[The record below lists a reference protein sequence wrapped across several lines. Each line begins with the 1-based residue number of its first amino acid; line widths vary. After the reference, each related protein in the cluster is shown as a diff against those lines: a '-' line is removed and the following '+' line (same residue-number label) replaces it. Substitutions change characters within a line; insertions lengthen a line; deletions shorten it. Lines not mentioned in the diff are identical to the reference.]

1 MSEIKVEDAK
11 RYLKAIKANKQKY
24 LTCDLLANDI
34 GVYADIIARD
44 LSAFDPLINMDP
56 SYDLRAIQGQLTEF
70 VQAHTS
76 KRVVSKKPMK
86 LAETKYKSVND
97 FVFSKY
103 VVAGGLMDRS
113 IELTNKDLIEL
124 KKIIINE
131 QKLRKKRR

>member
-1 MSEIKVEDAK
+1 MSDIKVEDAK

-24 LTCDLLANDI
+24 LTCEMLANDI
-34 GVYADIIARD
+34 GVYPDIIAKD
-44 LSAFDPLINMDP
+44 LSAIDPLINMDP
-56 SYDLRAIQGQLTEF
+56 SFDLRSIQEQLNDF
-70 VQAHTS
+70 VHEHETRHPS
-76 KRVVSKKPMK
+76 KRVTK
-86 LAETKYKSVND
+86 LAETEHKTVND

-113 IELTNKDLIEL
+113 IELTDKDLVEL